1 MVSQETLDAIGAAV
15 GDLATKFTGA
25 RVDDQGK
32 FYELDFR
39 LKAVEAQIRNFSSKG
54 SDEKLKPMTARR
66 AFSSI
71 PKYGGSKHRARCL
84 VMTVLAQKN

>member
-15 GDLATKFTGA
+15 GDLAIQFSGA
-25 RVDDQGK
+25 RSEDQGK

-54 SDEKLKPMTARR
+54 SDEKLMPMTARR

-71 PKYGGSKHRARCL
+71 PKCGDGLS
-84 VMTVLAQKN
+84 

>member
-15 GDLATKFTGA
+15 GDLAIQFSGA
-25 RVDDQGK
+25 RSEDQGK

-54 SDEKLKPMTARR
+54 SDEKLMPMTARR

-71 PKYGGSKHRARCL
+71 PKYGDGLS
-84 VMTVLAQKN
+84 

>member
-15 GDLATKFTGA
+15 GDLATQFSGA
-25 RVDDQGK
+25 RSEDQGK

-39 LKAVEAQIRNFSSKG
+39 LKAVEAQIRSFSSKG
-54 SDEKLKPMTARR
+54 SDGKLMPMTARR

-71 PKYGGSKHRARCL
+71 PKYGDGLS
-84 VMTVLAQKN
+84 

>member
-54 SDEKLKPMTARR
+54 SRCHDSQASVLQL
-66 AFSSI
+66 
-71 PKYGGSKHRARCL
+71 PKYGGSSKEYDGLSWIAGLCREAR
-84 VMTVLAQKN
+84 

>member
-1 MVSQETLDAIGAAV
+1 MVSQETRDAIGAAV
-15 GDLATKFTGA
+15 GDLATKFTGD

-71 PKYGGSKHRARCL
+71 PKHGCTSKEHHSW
-84 VMTVLAQKN
+84 